1 MTAFP
6 GLPARAPLGH
16 RSFAIERQHDESG
29 VSGVGVVLEGV
40 VFGTGVT
47 VVHWLQPPPRGSI
60 NVFDSFEQFMSIHV
74 GPHPSNQT
82 RILWSDG
89 STWEPGDYPHAPTPW
104 AEVPRPAETEQQR
117 AHREIEAAT
126 NRNADGVPVVREPI
140 ITINGPLYNEY
151 EIAYDYT
158 TALVTLDGWQ
168 GKPLTGIDGCVGCFR
183 CRARDHGSCHG
194 CSCRCQ
200 NTDGHYGGKCPESCD
215 RDAVHRRDIVALRAA
230 WRQVYAGPGEEPPWP
245 LPEERS

>member
-1 MTAFP
+1 MTFP

-16 RSFAIERQHDESG
+16 RSFAVERQHDESG

-89 STWEPGDYPHAPTPW
+89 TVWEPGDYPHAPTPW
-104 AEVPRPAETEQQR
+104 AEVPRPEPTTLRLPDEAPVLCRDCRGRGADDDGPCSRCGAAEPYD
-117 AHREIEAAT
+117 AAT
-126 NRNADGVPVVREPI
+126 STLAWALTFRASSQRN
-140 ITINGPLYNEY
+140 
-151 EIAYDYT
+151 T
-158 TALVTLDGWQ
+158 TVDRPTVKEWDLA
-168 GKPLTGIDGCVGCFR
+168 
-183 CRARDHGSCHG
+183 ARL
-194 CSCRCQ
+194 
-200 NTDGHYGGKCPESCD
+200 
-215 RDAVHRRDIVALRAA
+215 AAALRSAPVDA
-230 WRQVYAGPGEEPPWP
+230 
-245 LPEERS
+245 